1 MTYSPNLMAQKKANT
16 SDEGAG
22 LQKANPTG
30 IYKGTREEWLE
41 AAMTIMAVWLNSCLT
56 TVTMKHPTIKGKMVT
71 MARYF
76 KILSDLVAPTMGFK
90 LPTPKFRLNEVKVS
104 CSLQAAG
111 IVKSNALAHVHLK
124 HSTGNKKHEIRM
136 GVQLGG
142 RRTKEQSIHVAD
154 VLLHEMIHCVFP
166 FDGHRGGFYHLAKAV
181 GLMAPMTSTTPSDAL
196 KQRIKLEVV
205 DVLGKYPHEKVEL
218 IARGK
223 RGKGSRL
230 VLCECPECGCK
241 VRLSRMWIDKAYDE
255 QGHVSCP
262 IGCDGIYMKVD

>member
-1 MTYSPNLMAQKKANT
+1 VRAHTLYPMTYWPNLMAQKTANT

-76 KILSDLVAPTMGFK
+76 KTIFQSVL
-90 LPTPKFRLNEVKVS
+90 PKFRLNEVRVS

-166 FDGHRGGFYHLAKAV
+166 FAGHRGGFYHLAKAV

-241 VRLSRMWIDKAYDE
+241 VRLSRMWIDLAYESD
-255 QGHVSCP
+255 QGCVSCP
-262 IGCDGIYMKVD
+262 IGCSTPMEVN